1 MCYNLPMATYAENRK
16 AHFNYEFL
24 EKIEAGI
31 ELFGLEVKAIRS
43 GKATLEGA
51 RVIIRGGE
59 VYVLGLGISPYQPNN
74 TKEDYDPLRTRRL
87 LLNKKE
93 IETLAK
99 TESTRGLTL
108 IPISLYNKGP
118 KIKVSVAVARG
129 KKKFDKRET
138 LKKRDADREIGR
150 TLKK

>member
-1 MCYNLPMATYAENRK
+1 MCYNLSMATYAENRK

-31 ELFGLEVKAIRS
+31 ELFGLEVKAIRT

-59 VYVLGLGISPYQPNN
+59 AYVLGLGISPYQPNN

-138 LKKRDADREIGR
+138 LKKRDTDREISR
-150 TLKK
+150 TLKM